1 MIENKVSRH
10 PDKEDIIKK
19 LLNGDSVK
27 QVESW
32 IKSKYPKNKKYHIS
46 YMSLQNFRTNNLNIR
61 GDLLE
66 DIKNRRKQNQD
77 ELELQETKLVVS
89 NSSEYQKKLDEIVS
103 NEIDVNRKL
112 LEMEK
117 LISSR
122 LEFYFNAIMAGGSTK
137 HDKVFLEYLNAM
149 RAIMQDWK
157 KYVEGFAD
165 KKVEHNINVQ
175 VVDTQVKVM
184 KEAIYDVLREMDPAL
199 ILIFMEKLNKR
210 MQQLN
215 YDSPEYNNYLIDIN
229 GEEV

>member
-1 MIENKVSRH
+1 MTDNKVSKH
-10 PDKEDIIKK
+10 PDKEEIIKK

-32 IKSKYPKNKKYHIS
+32 IKGKYPKNKRYHIS
-46 YMSLQNFRTNNLNIR
+46 YMSLQNFRTNHLNIK

-66 DIKNRRKQNQD
+66 DIKNRRKQNQE
-77 ELELQETKLVVS
+77 ELDNQETKLILS
-89 NSSEYQKKLDEIVS
+89 SSSEYQKKLDEIVS
-103 NEIDVNRKL
+103 TEIDVNRKL

-122 LEFYFNAIMAGGSTK
+122 LEYYFNIIMAGGSTK

-157 KYVEGFAD
+157 KYVEGVAD
-165 KKVEHNINVQ
+165 KKIEHNISVQ
-175 VVDTQVKVM
+175 IVDAQVKIM
-184 KEAIYDVLREMDPAL
+184 KEAMYDVLREMDPEL

-210 MQQLN
+210 MQQLS
-215 YDSPEYNNYLIDIN
+215 YDSPEYNNYLIDVGSENI
-229 GEEV
+229 

>member
-10 PDKEDIIKK
+10 PDKEEIIKK

-27 QVESW
+27 HIETW
-32 IKSKYPKNKKYHIS
+32 LKTKYPKNKRYHIS
-46 YMSLQNFRTNNLNIR
+46 YMSLQTFRSKHLDIK

-66 DIKNRRKQNQD
+66 DIKNRRKMN
-77 ELELQETKLVVS
+77 EEESASHEARLAVV

-103 NEIDVNRKL
+103 NEIDVSRKL

-157 KYVEGFAD
+157 KYVEGVAD
-165 KKVEHNINVQ
+165 TKIEHNISVQ
-175 VVDTQVKVM
+175 VVDSQVKILKEVM
-184 KEAIYDVLREMDPAL
+184 LDLIREMDPSM

-215 YDSPEYNNYLIDIN
+215 YDSPEYNNYLIDVSSENI
-229 GEEV
+229 

>member
-10 PDKEDIIKK
+10 PDKEEIIKK

-27 QVESW
+27 QVEAW

-215 YDSPEYNNYLIDIN
+215 YDSPEYNNYLIDVN